1 MRNSLVALAVSAL
14 LVFAAIYFI
23 DDPVARYVH
32 TLPWAQSLRS
42 PALGLPVLVAL
53 SGIAVVLGAAI
64 AANGHSL
71 SKFVETLIIASF
83 GLTFSVCIV
92 EFILKRIFGRETPG
106 EFLQNGIDT
115 FRWFQGLPTN
125 SFPSGHAVQ
134 IVSVGVIFLM
144 AYPRFRTAW
153 FSLMGLGLV
162 VLVLGN
168 WHFVSDVI
176 AGVTFG
182 AVGGIATM
190 TLWRSRSGRTAN

>member
-1 MRNSLVALAVSAL
+1 MRNLLIALAISAL
-14 LVFAAIYFI
+14 LIFATIYFI

-42 PALGLPVLVAL
+42 PVLGLPVLVTL
-53 SGIAVVLGAAI
+53 SAIAVVAGAI
-64 AANGHSL
+64 VAANGRSL
-71 SKFVETLIIASF
+71 SKFVETLIVASF

-92 EFILKRIFGRETPG
+92 EFVLKRIFGRETPD
-106 EFLQNGIDT
+106 EFLQNGIDA

-134 IVSVGVIFLM
+134 IVSVGIIFLM

-153 FSLMGLGLV
+153 LSLMGLGLIA
-162 VLVLGN
+162 LVLGN

-176 AGVTFG
+176 AGAAFG
-182 AVGGIATM
+182 AVGGTAIM
-190 TLWRSRSGRTAN
+190 TLWRSKSGRIAD